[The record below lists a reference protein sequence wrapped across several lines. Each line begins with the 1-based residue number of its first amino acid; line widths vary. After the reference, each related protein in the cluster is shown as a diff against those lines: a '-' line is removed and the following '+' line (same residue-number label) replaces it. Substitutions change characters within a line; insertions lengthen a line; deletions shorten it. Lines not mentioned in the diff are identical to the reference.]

1 MVHVCVDLVLALWLC
16 RAWTYLLLISE
27 VEETEIFK
35 ICLEYWQHLA
45 CTLYNDSG
53 PAAAGAG
60 AMTGATQLLGGI
72 TITNLNLGQNASMR
86 RSLYKQ
92 ALSKVRL
99 LFFLYSTVSINSFH
113 LCAHC
118 SLSEN
123 A

>member
-1 MVHVCVDLVLALWLC
+1 MCGLHLLAF
-16 RAWTYLLLISE
+16 
-27 VEETEIFK
+27 V
-35 ICLEYWQHLA
+35 
-45 CTLYNDSG
+45 
-53 PAAAGAG
+53 
-60 AMTGATQLLGGI
+60 MTVATQLLGG
-72 TITNLNLGQNASMR
+72 ITNLNLGQNASMR